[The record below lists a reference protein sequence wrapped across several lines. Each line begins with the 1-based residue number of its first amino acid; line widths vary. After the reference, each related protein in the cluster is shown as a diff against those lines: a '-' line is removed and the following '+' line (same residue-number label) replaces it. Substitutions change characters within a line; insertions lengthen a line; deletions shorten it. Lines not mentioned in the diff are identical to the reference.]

1 MFRRPISSFNK
12 LTTNNN
18 ISTLFIKD
26 IKGEIKSINH
36 QKFKTQYNHSKL
48 LVSLNSSTNFRNL
61 LSNETNVE
69 YPGKELSDF
78 SICLI
83 WLLIIT
89 IVIILLKC
97 FLRNREG
104 KKEKEKEKEKE
115 KNIQT
120 KNNELFDKARVDL
133 ENNILNS
140 KSFSF
145 IPISSPINLE
155 NIKTPISG
163 NEIINLDQNVKDGL
177 VVKAPKRLKV
187 DNINSFTLKSEV
199 EKLDV

>member
-1 MFRRPISSFNK
+1 MTYRQNK
-12 LTTNNN
+12 
-18 ISTLFIKD
+18 I
-26 IKGEIKSINH
+26 
-36 QKFKTQYNHSKL
+36 
-48 LVSLNSSTNFRNL
+48 
-61 LSNETNVE
+61 
-69 YPGKELSDF
+69 
-78 SICLI
+78 
-83 WLLIIT
+83 
-89 IVIILLKC
+89 LKC
-97 FLRNREG
+97 TGVGLSALIGAAAIFFAIFNFNNF
-104 KKEKEKEKEKE
+104 EKEKE

>member
-12 LTTNNN
+12 LTAN
-18 ISTLFIKD
+18 INSSTPFIND
-26 IKGEIKSINH
+26 IKGEIKNINH
-36 QKFKTQYNHSKL
+36 QKLKTQINHSKL

-61 LSNETNVE
+61 LSNETSVE
-69 YPGKELSDF
+69 YPGNELSDF

-89 IVIILLKC
+89 IVIISLKC
-97 FLRNREG
+97 FLRNRED
-104 KKEKEKEKEKE
+104 KKEKEKEKNK
-115 KNIQT
+115 QT

-163 NEIINLDQNVKDGL
+163 DEIIDLDQNVKDEL
-177 VVKAPKRLKV
+177 VVKAPKRLKIELKV
-187 DNINSFTLKSEV
+187 DFINSFTLKSEI